1 MMDGITNKEKI
12 KVLEN
17 AILKINQEW
26 ENVAKVLNIES
37 LLMEDINPAFH
48 QLIHG
53 TSAFDTTL
61 TSLIR
66 YFKSEVE

>member
-1 MMDGITNKEKI
+1 MDGITNKEKI

-37 LLMEDINPAFH
+37 LLMEDINSAFH